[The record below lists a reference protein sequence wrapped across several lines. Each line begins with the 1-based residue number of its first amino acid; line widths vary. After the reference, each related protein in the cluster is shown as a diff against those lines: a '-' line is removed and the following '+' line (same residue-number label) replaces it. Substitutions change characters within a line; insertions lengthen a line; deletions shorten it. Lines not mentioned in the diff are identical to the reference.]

1 MLFERWGRRGLS
13 WTIHTSLS
21 TGFVIKTLMRRGSV
35 YVGEAEE
42 EEEGLSLWS
51 RLEPLEDSR
60 RRETC
65 RRVLDLSTY
74 AVARARS
81 CVCTVPLAGAYGCR
95 MLDWPWSP
103 ANVKEQFVFV
113 FGEGLS
119 LCQLGLC
126 AEDGFVC
133 VLNEKESCAFARA
146 R

>member
-1 MLFERWGRRGLS
+1 MPFERWGRRGLS

-60 RRETC
+60 RHETC
-65 RRVLDLSTY
+65 RRVLYLSTY

-81 CVCTVPLAGAYGCR
+81 CVCTVPLAAAYGCR
-95 MLDWPWSP
+95 MLDWP
-103 ANVKEQFVFV
+103 
-113 FGEGLS
+113 
-119 LCQLGLC
+119 
-126 AEDGFVC
+126 
-133 VLNEKESCAFARA
+133 
-146 R
+146 